1 MKNDMKQLLNDAF
14 YATEPKEKQ
23 NFLKNIRPREV
34 SVLEMLLQQFSY
46 IRVTVWLYALLLI
59 VIAVLGSVY
68 RVEQT
73 TLVITMMMP
82 FAAVASVLET
92 RRSKK
97 YGMSEL
103 EMATRFSLRSVV
115 IARLLIVGLAAI
127 TVLCVVSPMIATTF
141 GEDVNVTAIHI
152 VIPYCITMIIGL
164 QLERSPLGRATEYGS
179 IMVAFV
185 ISFLALVFYF
195 YHPVFMSGYTEIIEK
210 WGVFVALLLMVITA
224 MEQWKTVNNVEE
236 FA

>member
-14 YATEPKEKQ
+14 YAPEPKEKQ

-34 SVLEMLLQQFSY
+34 SMLEMLLQQFSY

-59 VIAVLGSVY
+59 AIAVLGSVY
-68 RVEQT
+68 HVERT

-92 RRSKK
+92 RRSRK

-152 VIPYCITMIIGL
+152 VIPYFITMIIGL
-164 QLERSPLGRATEYGS
+164 RLERSPLGRATEYGS
-179 IMVAFV
+179 IVVAFV

-195 YHPVFMSGYTEIIEK
+195 YHPVFISSYTEIIEK

-224 MEQWKTVNNVEE
+224 MEQWKTVNNVEG

>member
-14 YATEPKEKQ
+14 YAPEPKEKQ

-34 SVLEMLLQQFSY
+34 SMLEMLLQQFSY

-59 VIAVLGSVY
+59 AIAVLGSVY

-82 FAAVASVLET
+82 FVAVASVLET
-92 RRSKK
+92 RRSRK

-152 VIPYCITMIIGL
+152 VIPYFITMIIGL
-164 QLERSPLGRATEYGS
+164 WLERSPLGRATEYGS
-179 IMVAFV
+179 IVVAFV

-195 YHPVFMSGYTEIIEK
+195 NHPVFMSSYTEIIEK

-224 MEQWKTVNNVEE
+224 MEQWKTVNNVEG

>member
-14 YATEPKEKQ
+14 YAPEPKEKQ

-34 SVLEMLLQQFSY
+34 SMLEMLLQQFSY

-59 VIAVLGSVY
+59 AIAVLGSVY

-92 RRSKK
+92 RRSRK

-103 EMATRFSLRSVV
+103 EMATRFSLKSVV

-152 VIPYCITMIIGL
+152 IIPYFITMIIGL
-164 QLERSPLGRATEYGS
+164 QLERSPFGRATEYGS
-179 IMVAFV
+179 IVVAFV

-195 YHPVFMSGYTEIIEK
+195 YHPVFMSSYTEIIEK

-224 MEQWKTVNNVEE
+224 MEQWKTVNNVEG

>member
-14 YATEPKEKQ
+14 YAPEPKEKQ

-34 SVLEMLLQQFSY
+34 SMLEMLLQQFSY

-59 VIAVLGSVY
+59 AIAVLGSVY

-73 TLVITMMMP
+73 ILVITMMMP

-92 RRSKK
+92 RRSRK

-152 VIPYCITMIIGL
+152 VIPYFITMIIGL
-164 QLERSPLGRATEYGS
+164 WLERSPFGRATEYGS
-179 IMVAFV
+179 IVVAFV
-185 ISFLALVFYF
+185 ISFLALIFYF
-195 YHPVFMSGYTEIIEK
+195 NHPVFMSSYTEIIEK
-210 WGVFVALLLMVITA
+210 WGVFVSLLLMVITA
-224 MEQWKTVNNVEE
+224 MEQWKTVNNVEG

>member
-14 YATEPKEKQ
+14 YAPEPKEKQ

-34 SVLEMLLQQFSY
+34 SMLEMLLQQFSY

-59 VIAVLGSVY
+59 AIAVLGSVY

-92 RRSKK
+92 RRSRK

-152 VIPYCITMIIGL
+152 VIPYFITMIIGL
-164 QLERSPLGRATEYGS
+164 WLERSPLGRATEYGS

-185 ISFLALVFYF
+185 ISFLALIFYF
-195 YHPVFMSGYTEIIEK
+195 NHPVFMSSYTEIIEK

-224 MEQWKTVNNVEE
+224 MEQWKTVNNVEG

>member
-14 YATEPKEKQ
+14 YAPEPKEKQ

-34 SVLEMLLQQFSY
+34 SMLEMLLQQFSY

-59 VIAVLGSVY
+59 AIAVLGSVY

-92 RRSKK
+92 RRSRK

-103 EMATRFSLRSVV
+103 EMATRFSLKSVV

-152 VIPYCITMIIGL
+152 IIPYFITMIIGL
-164 QLERSPLGRATEYGS
+164 WLERSPLGRATEYGS

-185 ISFLALVFYF
+185 ISFLALIFYF
-195 YHPVFMSGYTEIIEK
+195 NHPVFMSSYTEIIEK

-224 MEQWKTVNNVEE
+224 MEQWKTVNNVEG

>member
-14 YATEPKEKQ
+14 YAPEPKEKQ

-34 SVLEMLLQQFSY
+34 SMLEMLLQQFSY

-59 VIAVLGSVY
+59 AIAVLGSVY

-82 FAAVASVLET
+82 FVAVASVLET
-92 RRSKK
+92 RRSRK

-152 VIPYCITMIIGL
+152 VIPYFITMIIGL
-164 QLERSPLGRATEYGS
+164 WLERSPLGRATEYGS
-179 IMVAFV
+179 IVVAFV

-195 YHPVFMSGYTEIIEK
+195 NHPVFMSSYTEIIEK